1 MNKFYILIVVLF
13 ISSKTYSQNKKEQ
26 ILDLKNKID
35 SLSFIISKKSYLIS
49 SLQNEKDNLIDINT
63 KLKSELN
70 NRNDSI
76 KYFKSVIYKLNN
88 QVENLHLL
96 SDSLTLIIKIKNDSL
111 DNNFYN
117 IFWQIKK
124 LEVIKETEEIKYLIS
139 LYLNNKEVIKYYEY
153 LSESLFGDEENGNNI
168 WNIYSNKFSFVNI
181 DTKYEYSFFLNKED
195 KIIVQY
201 KINNWSELEG
211 KYLSSDPLWKRFY
224 SLDKNNLWKE
234 VKCEGGDC
242 LNIKQ

>member
-1 MNKFYILIVVLF
+1 MNKFNILIFLLF
-13 ISSKTYSQNKKEQ
+13 IGSKTYSQNKKEQ

-35 SLSFIISKKSYLIS
+35 SLSFIISTKSYLIS

-63 KLKSELN
+63 KLKSDLN
-70 NRNDSI
+70 SRNDSI
-76 KYFKSVIYKLNN
+76 IYFKSVIYKLNN

-96 SDSLTLIIKIKNDSL
+96 SDSLTLINKFKNDSL
-111 DNNFYN
+111 DNNYYN

-124 LEVIKETEEIKYLIS
+124 IEVIKETEEIKYSIS
-139 LYLNNKEVIKYYEY
+139 LYLNNKEITKYHES
-153 LSESLFGDEENGNNI
+153 LSEALYGEEENGNNI
-168 WNIYSNKFSFVNI
+168 WNVYSNKFSFVNI
-181 DTKYEYSFFLNKED
+181 DTKYEYSFFINQEN

-211 KYLSSDPLWKRFY
+211 KYLSADPLWKRYY

-234 VKCEGGDC
+234 VKCEGWDC
-242 LNIKQ
+242 GKGKK